1 MTSQA
6 DARDSG
12 RADAAAKAEFGR
24 RLRGLLAQRGWSQ
37 SELARRARIG
47 RDNISGYVR
56 GQNLPGPTILN
67 RIAEALGVGVSELVD
82 VPAGK
87 IERYRDA
94 LRFYAN
100 RDLFGD
106 ASALARSVLEEAA

>member
-1 MTSQA
+1 MTIQA

-12 RADAAAKAEFGR
+12 RADDATKAEFGR

-67 RIAEALGVGVSELVD
+67 RIAEALGVDVSELVE
-82 VPAGK
+82 VPSS
-87 IERYRDA
+87 RLDRMRSA
-94 LRFYAN
+94 LQFYAN
-100 RDLFGD
+100 QDLFGD